1 MQGFMRRCMQ
11 QQGQEAGR
19 GGRRGDSWAGWRRL
33 LQGVLLAL
41 SALTPGVAAP
51 SSSSP
56 LGAPSAS
63 LRLAAPSSVTL
74 PPTTPAPLVEFKHDA
89 WTIEQGAPSR
99 INAITQTRDGYL
111 WIGSVEGLFRF
122 DGVSFEPIRLEGDQ
136 GQRLVV
142 SSLLATRSGELWV
155 GLGRGRG
162 VARWR
167 DGRLVDARMPNPS
180 REVNDLQEDPQG
192 GIWVARGGRSTGML
206 ARFHDERW
214 EELGPDTGLPA
225 QPVWQLHFGRDGR
238 LRVVLS
244 GALAVADFTSLAGPS
259 APAAPASPAAPAD
272 PANPAN
278 PKALR
283 FQLVE
288 TGLSPRA
295 SLTEDTHG
303 QLWLSDAHGLR
314 ALQRSASPDTVFRY
328 PNPVGGSRLI
338 FDRQGDL
345 WTTTFNSG
353 VLRIQAPGQP
363 RTSSRKDARRVAS
376 LQASAGLTSDQTR
389 ALFQDREGSV
399 WVGTELGLDLLRPAS
414 VVADPDL
421 PANSPTSYRLA
432 VTRDGVVYVADAGGL
447 YAIAPGERPRRVLTL
462 DSPAEALCDA
472 GERGVWLFLAD
483 RVLKVDPGRVTRLPK
498 PVRGTAYGCA
508 EDQEGRLW
516 MPGLDQGLHWWRD
529 GRWQRW
535 PEALPSASLPANA
548 ARDRDGR
555 VAVVFR
561 GPPPTGDMPFLALD
575 ARRSAVGGI
584 EGLLPTQAGLLV
596 SGSLGLGPANATLP
610 DSRPSGALKVPPPAS
625 ATSAPLSHGPRGL
638 ALPASAHPWAASVN
652 GLTQTP
658 AGDTWLIGDAGIVRL
673 ASADL
678 QAALQ
683 QPDHPLPYRIFDF
696 KDGLNSFVQKAP
708 GAQVVTGADG
718 RVWLLTRR
726 NVQRIDPATLVPNR
740 LPPPVLVR
748 SVQVGDDTFA
758 PAPGLTLPAGTTTV
772 RIDFTALSFP
782 VPSRVRFRHRLVG
795 AEPERWSE
803 PRPDRSIVLQDLRPG
818 HYRFEV
824 MASNNDGHWNPQPA
838 SLDLS
843 IPATFTQ
850 SLVFKLALTV
860 AVGLL
865 LYSLYLM
872 RVRQIL
878 ARLRERS
885 EDRSRERERIARDIH
900 DTLLQSVQGLI
911 LRFHAA
917 VGRLQHEPAL
927 QQSLHQ
933 ALDRAEAVVVEGR
946 DRLQGLRRASGSD
959 LEQELRLLVQE
970 QPFCA
975 GTQVNVSSSGTQRR
989 LRPHV
994 FDEVLCITGEAL
1006 FNAARHAR
1014 ATDVA
1019 VHIEYGRHWFT
1030 VQVHDNGIGMAR
1042 PVALPPAS
1050 SMQAGTGSAAAMPEA
1065 VNSGHPHDINAPRH
1079 RGHAGHGGHFGL
1091 LGMQERAARVS
1102 AELKINGQARPGTQ
1116 VSLRI
1121 KARIAYAR
1129 DTG

>member
-1 MQGFMRRCMQ
+1 MG
-11 QQGQEAGR
+11 AR
-19 GGRRGDSWAGWRRL
+19 GGSWPGCWSWFASLL
-33 LQGVLLAL
+33 LQVWILTV
-41 SALTPGVAAP
+41 SAAWPDVASASASATAAP
-51 SSSSP
+51 LSP
-56 LGAPSAS
+56 
-63 LRLAAPSSVTL
+63 
-74 PPTTPAPLVEFKHDA
+74 PAGLVDFKHDA
-89 WTIEQGAPSR
+89 WSIELGAPSR
-99 INAITQTRDGYL
+99 INAITQTRDGYI

-122 DGVSFEPIRLEGDQ
+122 DGVSFEPIRLDGDQ

-155 GLGRGRG
+155 GLGRSRG

-192 GIWVARGGRSTGML
+192 GIWVARGGRSTDML
-206 ARFHDERW
+206 ARFHDGRW
-214 EELGPDTGLPA
+214 EELGPETGLPA
-225 QPVWQLHFGRDGR
+225 QPVWQLHVSRDHR
-238 LRVVLS
+238 LWVVQS
-244 GALAVADFTSLAGPS
+244 GTVAAADLHPLKVLETRNDGSHRSNGNDPTDRS
-259 APAAPASPAAPAD
+259 AAKP
-272 PANPAN
+272 
-278 PKALR
+278 LR
-283 FQLVE
+283 FQLIE
-288 TGLSPRA
+288 TALSSRA
-295 SLTEDTHG
+295 SMAEDMQG
-303 QLWLSDAHGLR
+303 QLWLSDATGLR
-314 ALQRSASPDTVFRY
+314 ALQRPPGPDTAFRY

-338 FDRQGDL
+338 FDRRGDL
-345 WTTTFNSG
+345 WTTSFNSG

-363 RTSSRKDARRVAS
+363 LPAPRQDGRRVAA

-389 ALFQDREGSV
+389 ALFQDREGNI

-414 VVADPDL
+414 VVVDPDL
-421 PANSPTSYRLA
+421 PANSPTSYRLT
-432 VTRDGVVYVADAGGL
+432 VTRDGVVHVADASGL
-447 YAIAPGERPRRVLTL
+447 YAIAPGERPRRVMTL

-483 RVLKVDPGRVTRLPK
+483 RVLRVEPGRVTRLPK

-508 EDQEGRLW
+508 EDQDGRLW
-516 MPGLDQGLHWWRD
+516 MPGLDQGLHWWQD
-529 GRWQRW
+529 GHWQRW

-561 GPPPTGDMPFLALD
+561 GTPPGGTTPFLALD
-575 ARRSAVGGI
+575 VGRSAVGGI
-584 EGLLPTQAGLLV
+584 EGLLPTEAGLLL
-596 SGSLGLGPANATLP
+596 SGSLGLGPADT
-610 DSRPSGALKVPPPAS
+610 RPTTGSS
-625 ATSAPLSHGPRGL
+625 ATASSAPSASSAVPAAPALP

-673 ASADL
+673 RTADL
-678 QAALQ
+678 QASLQ
-683 QPDHPLPYRIFDF
+683 QSGTALPHRIFDF

-708 GAQVVTGADG
+708 GAQVVTGGDG

-726 NVQRIDPATLVPNR
+726 NVLRIDPAALAPNP

-748 SVQVGDDTFA
+748 SVRVGDERF
-758 PAPGLTLPAGTTTV
+758 PAASALTLPAGTTTI

-782 VPSRVRFRHRLVG
+782 VPSRVRFRHRLIG
-795 AEPERWSE
+795 AGQDLWSE
-803 PRPDRSIVLQDLRPG
+803 PRPDRSIVLQDLKPG

-824 MASNNDGHWNPQPA
+824 MASNNDGLWNPQPA
-838 SLDLS
+838 SLDLT

-850 SLVFKLALTV
+850 SLVFKLAV
-860 AVGLL
+860 AAAAALL
-865 LYSLYLM
+865 LYALYLV

-959 LEQELRLLVQE
+959 LEQELRQMIQE

-975 GTQVNVSSSGTQRR
+975 GTQVNVSSSGPQRR

-1019 VHIEYGRHWFT
+1019 VHIDYGRHWLT
-1030 VQVHDNGIGMAR
+1030 VQVHDNGIGMEAASTAA
-1042 PVALPPAS
+1042 VAS
-1050 SMQAGTGSAAAMPEA
+1050 
-1065 VNSGHPHDINAPRH
+1065 PRTADE
-1079 RGHAGHGGHFGL
+1079 GKGADHFGL
-1091 LGMQERAARVS
+1091 VGMKERAARVS
-1102 AELKINGQARPGTQ
+1102 AELDINGQARPGTQ

>member
-1 MQGFMRRCMQ
+1 MPSTLPTAGSTPGVRRQ
-11 QQGQEAGR
+11 PRSIRWLGLR
-19 GGRRGDSWAGWRRL
+19 TGGDGWRRL
-33 LQGVLLAL
+33 LQSVALAA
-41 SALTPGVAAP
+41 SGLTPAMAVSAASSTLAPHPASSTLPTPSARSTPAAP
-51 SSSSP
+51 SAGST
-56 LGAPSAS
+56 LATPSA
-63 LRLAAPSSVTL
+63 VTL
-74 PPTTPAPLVEFKHDA
+74 APAAPAPLVEFKHDA

-155 GLGRGRG
+155 GLGRSRG

-167 DGRLVDARMPNPS
+167 EGRLVDAGMPNPS

-206 ARFHDERW
+206 ARFHEGRW
-214 EELGPDTGLPA
+214 EEPGPATGLPA

-244 GALAVADFTSLAGPS
+244 SALAVADFTQLSQGTGQ
-259 APAAPASPAAPAD
+259 
-272 PANPAN
+272 ANQATL
-278 PKALR
+278 KTLR

-295 SLTEDTHG
+295 SLTEDAHG
-303 QLWLSDAHGLR
+303 QLWLSDANGLR
-314 ALQRSASPDTVFRY
+314 ALQRPASPDTAFRY

-338 FDRQGDL
+338 FDRQGDF

-353 VLRIQAPGQP
+353 VLRIQAPGHP
-363 RTSSRKDARRVAS
+363 LTSARKDARRIAS
-376 LQASAGLTSDQTR
+376 LRASAGLTSDQTR
-389 ALFQDREGSV
+389 ALFQDREGNV
-399 WVGTELGLDLLRPAS
+399 WIGTELGLDLLRPAS

-432 VTRDGVVYVADAGGL
+432 VTRDGVVYVADASGL
-447 YAIAPGERPRRVLTL
+447 YAIAPGERPRRVMALE
-462 DSPAEALCDA
+462 SPAEALCDA
-472 GERGVWLFLAD
+472 GERGVWLFIAD
-483 RVLKVDPGRVTRLPK
+483 RVLRVDPAGVTRIPK

-508 EDQEGRLW
+508 EDQDGRLW
-516 MPGLDQGLHWWRD
+516 MPGLDQGLHSWQD
-529 GRWQRW
+529 GQWQRW

-548 ARDRDGR
+548 ARDRNGR

-561 GPPPTGDMPFLALD
+561 GPPPTGDTPFIALD
-575 ARRSAVGGI
+575 TSRSAVGGI
-584 EGLLPTQAGLLV
+584 EGLLQTQSGLLV
-596 SGSLGLGPANATLP
+596 SGSLGLGPANAAHP
-610 DSRPSGALKVPPPAS
+610 GA
-625 ATSAPLSHGPRGL
+625 L

-673 ASADL
+673 RTAELEASL
-678 QAALQ
+678 HQAGA
-683 QPDHPLPYRIFDF
+683 PLPYRVFDF

-718 RVWLLTRR
+718 RVWFLTRR
-726 NVQRIDPATLVPNR
+726 NVLRIDPAALAPNP

-748 SVQVGDDTFA
+748 SVQVGDDTLTAA
-758 PAPGLTLPAGTTTV
+758 PSLTLPAGTTTV
-772 RIDFTALSFP
+772 KIDFTALSFP

-795 AEPERWSE
+795 AEQERWSE
-803 PRPDRSIVLQDLRPG
+803 PRADRSIVLQDLKPG
-818 HYRFEV
+818 RYRFEV
-824 MASNNDGHWNPQPA
+824 MASNNDGLWNPQPA
-838 SLDLS
+838 QLEFS

-850 SLVFKLALTV
+850 SLVFKLAV
-860 AVGLL
+860 AGAVGLL

-872 RVRQIL
+872 RIRRIL

-911 LRFHAA
+911 LRFHAV
-917 VGRLQHEPAL
+917 VGRMHHEPAL
-927 QQSLHQ
+927 QQSLHH

-975 GTQVNVSSSGTQRR
+975 GTQVNVSSSGPHRR

-1019 VHIEYGRHWFT
+1019 VHIDYGRHWFT
-1030 VQVHDNGIGMAR
+1030 VQVHDNGIGMVRKDGAATSATSVPTGAPR
-1042 PVALPPAS
+1042 PDPLS
-1050 SMQAGTGSAAAMPEA
+1050 SGR
-1065 VNSGHPHDINAPRH
+1065 PHD
-1079 RGHAGHGGHFGL
+1079 GHASRHSGHFGL
-1091 LGMQERAARVS
+1091 LGMKERAARVS
-1102 AELKINGQARPGTQ
+1102 AELNINGQARPGTQ

>member
-1 MQGFMRRCMQ
+1 M
-11 QQGQEAGR
+11 
-19 GGRRGDSWAGWRRL
+19 
-33 LQGVLLAL
+33 LAVRSTSSTL
-41 SALTPGVAAP
+41 AALATSSA
-51 SSSSP
+51 
-56 LGAPSAS
+56 
-63 LRLAAPSSVTL
+63 LAAPSAVTL
-74 PPTTPAPLVEFKHDA
+74 APPAPAPLVEFKHDA

-167 DGRLVDARMPNPS
+167 DGRLVDADMPNPS

-192 GIWVARGGRSTGML
+192 GIWVARGGRSTAML
-206 ARFHDERW
+206 ARFHDGRW
-214 EELGPDTGLPA
+214 EEPGPDTGLPA

-244 GALAVADFTSLAGPS
+244 GALAVADLTPL
-259 APAAPASPAAPAD
+259 
-272 PANPAN
+272 ANPQ
-278 PKALR
+278 ALR
-283 FQLVE
+283 FRLVE

-303 QLWLSDAHGLR
+303 QLWLSDANGLR
-314 ALQRSASPDTVFRY
+314 ALQRSASPDTAFRY

-363 RTSSRKDARRVAS
+363 LTSAGKDARRVAS

-389 ALFQDREGSV
+389 ALFQDREGNV

-432 VTRDGVVYVADAGGL
+432 VTRDGVVYVADASGL
-447 YAIAPGERPRRVLTL
+447 YAIAPGERPRRVMVL

-483 RVLKVDPGRVTRLPK
+483 RVLKVDPDGVTRLPK

-516 MPGLDQGLHWWRD
+516 MPGLDQGLHGWQN

-561 GPPPTGDMPFLALD
+561 GPPPAGDTPFLALD
-575 ARRSAVGGI
+575 MSRSAVGGI

-596 SGSLGLGPANATLP
+596 SGSLGLGPANGPA
-610 DSRPSGALKVPPPAS
+610 AAAPPPPTAQTPAATPLAS
-625 ATSAPLSHGPRGL
+625 AAQGVLGPALSA
-638 ALPASAHPWAASVN
+638 AAHPWAASVN

-673 ASADL
+673 GTADL
-678 QAALQ
+678 QASLQ
-683 QPDHPLPYRIFDF
+683 QPDHPLPYRVFDF

-718 RVWLLTRR
+718 RVWFLTRR
-726 NVQRIDPATLVPNR
+726 NVLRIDPGTLAPNR
-740 LPPPVLVR
+740 LPPPVFVR
-748 SVQVGDDTFA
+748 SVQVGDETYAAA
-758 PAPGLTLPAGTTTV
+758 PSLTLPAGTTTV
-772 RIDFTALSFP
+772 RIDYTALSFP
-782 VPSRVRFRHRLVG
+782 VPSRVRFQHRLIG
-795 AEPERWSE
+795 AASERWSE
-803 PRPDRSIVLQDLRPG
+803 PRPDRSIVLQDLQPG

-850 SLVFKLALTV
+850 SLVFKIAVTV

-970 QPFCA
+970 QPFCVA
-975 GTQVNVSSSGTQRR
+975 TQVNVSSSGPQRR

-1019 VHIEYGRHWFT
+1019 VHIDYGRHWFT

-1042 PVALPPAS
+1042 PGVTQPAS
-1050 SMQAGTGSAAAMPEA
+1050 PLHAGKNVAAVTPTASPAGVAMPADA
-1065 VNSGHPHDINAPRH
+1065 VGSGPSHDINAPRH
-1079 RGHAGHGGHFGL
+1079 GGNSGHYGL
-1091 LGMQERAARVS
+1091 LGMKERAARVS
-1102 AELKINGQARPGTQ
+1102 AELDINGQARPGTQ

>member
-1 MQGFMRRCMQ
+1 M
-11 QQGQEAGR
+11 
-19 GGRRGDSWAGWRRL
+19 
-33 LQGVLLAL
+33 
-41 SALTPGVAAP
+41 
-51 SSSSP
+51 
-56 LGAPSAS
+56 
-63 LRLAAPSSVTL
+63 
-74 PPTTPAPLVEFKHDA
+74 EFKHDA

-142 SSLLATRSGELWV
+142 SSLLATRSGDLWV

-206 ARFHDERW
+206 ARFHDGRW
-214 EELGPDTGLPA
+214 EEPGPETGLPA

-244 GALAVADFTSLAGPS
+244 GALAVADFTQHSNTTGQANQ
-259 APAAPASPAAPAD
+259 ASQATL
-272 PANPAN
+272 
-278 PKALR
+278 KTLR

-303 QLWLSDAHGLR
+303 QLWLSDANGLR
-314 ALQRSASPDTVFRY
+314 ALQRSASPDTAFRY

-353 VLRIQAPGQP
+353 VLRIQAPGHP
-363 RTSSRKDARRVAS
+363 LTSARKDARRIAS

-389 ALFQDREGSV
+389 ALFQDREGNV

-432 VTRDGVVYVADAGGL
+432 VTRDGVVYVADASGL
-447 YAIAPGERPRRVLTL
+447 YAIAPGERPRRVMALE
-462 DSPAEALCDA
+462 SPAEALCDA

-483 RVLKVDPGRVTRLPK
+483 RVLKVDPDRVTRLAK

-516 MPGLDQGLHWWRD
+516 MPGLDQGLHWWQD
-529 GRWQRW
+529 GHWQRW

-548 ARDRDGR
+548 ARDRGGR

-561 GPPPTGDMPFLALD
+561 GPPPSGDTPFLALD
-575 ARRSAVGGI
+575 MSRSAVGGI
-584 EGLLPTQAGLLV
+584 EGLLPSQAGLLI
-596 SGSLGLGPANATLP
+596 SGSLGLGPAIATP
-610 DSRPSGALKVPPPAS
+610 PGSPPHDALKPPPALANPANPATPS
-625 ATSAPLSHGPRGL
+625 AASSASARSSALPNGPLAL

-673 ASADL
+673 RTADL

-683 QPDHPLPYRIFDF
+683 QPGAALPYRVFDF

-718 RVWLLTRR
+718 RVWFLTRR
-726 NVQRIDPATLVPNR
+726 NVQRIDPATLAPNP

-748 SVQVGDDTFA
+748 AVQAGDDTFA
-758 PAPGLTLPAGTTTV
+758 AGSSLTLPAGTTTV

-795 AEPERWSE
+795 AEQERWSE
-803 PRPDRSIVLQDLRPG
+803 PRPDRSIVLQDLKPG
-818 HYRFEV
+818 RYRFEV
-824 MASNNDGHWNPQPA
+824 MASNNDGLWNPQPA
-838 SLDLS
+838 QLALS

-850 SLVFKLALTV
+850 SLVFKLAV
-860 AVGLL
+860 AGAVGLL

-872 RVRQIL
+872 RIRRIL

-911 LRFHAA
+911 LRFHAV
-917 VGRLQHEPAL
+917 VGRMQHEPAL

-970 QPFCA
+970 KPFCA
-975 GTQVNVSSSGTQRR
+975 GTQVNVSSSGPHRR

-1014 ATDVA
+1014 ASDVA
-1019 VHIEYGRHWFT
+1019 VHIDYGRHWFT
-1030 VQVHDNGIGMAR
+1030 VQVHDNGIGMVR
-1042 PVALPPAS
+1042 TGKDGHS
-1050 SMQAGTGSAAAMPEA
+1050 S
-1065 VNSGHPHDINAPRH
+1065 
-1079 RGHAGHGGHFGL
+1079 HFGL
-1091 LGMQERAARVS
+1091 LGMKERAARVS
-1102 AELKINGQARPGTQ
+1102 AELDINGQARPGTQ